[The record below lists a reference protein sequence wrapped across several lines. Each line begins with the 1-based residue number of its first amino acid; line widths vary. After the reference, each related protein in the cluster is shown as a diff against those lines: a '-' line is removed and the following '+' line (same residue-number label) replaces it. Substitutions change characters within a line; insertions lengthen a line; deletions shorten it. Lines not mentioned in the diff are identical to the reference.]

1 MIKFTHVRSGL
12 VFKNIVYSGIIKVL
26 SILISI
32 LSVPLTLNYLNQD
45 VYGIWLTIFSIM
57 NWLMYFDG
65 GLGSGLKN
73 KITESKAHN
82 EIKKIKTFVSTSYFI
97 LTITVFILIIL
108 FSIINNF
115 LDWNLILNVNIL
127 KYNFN
132 NFIFYIFII
141 LCFQFLF
148 RLIESIL
155 IADQRSSEA
164 DFINFISSIISI
176 SFFYFFKN
184 NFNDKLLF
192 TGITF
197 CLTPV
202 LVNFIYSII
211 LFKFRYKDYSPS
223 VKYIE
228 IGHYKELMKLGSK
241 FFIIQICNLITIGT
255 INLLISNSVNPSM
268 FVVYNLTYKYF
279 GFTLMGFTVITN
291 SIFTSF
297 NDAYNNADFFWIK
310 KSVQQIQY
318 VSYFIIFIILLLV
331 IFSKTILNIWVGNT
345 IYISSSTILLMA
357 LYYII
362 IIIVTVY
369 STFISGIGKIK
380 IAYYF
385 SILNTILFLPV
396 TYFSGKYFGLNGI
409 LVSQIILNS
418 PGLFW
423 LPKQYN
429 LIINKNAKGIWNA

>member
-1 MIKFTHVRSGL
+1 MIKITHDRTAIVL
-12 VFKNIVYSGIIKVL
+12 KNIFYSGIIKVL

-32 LSVPLTLNYLNQD
+32 LAVPLTLNYLNQD

-73 KITESKAHN
+73 KITESKALN

-97 LTITVFILIIL
+97 LTITVLILIIL

-115 LDWNLILNVNIL
+115 LNWNLILNIKIFN
-127 KYNFN
+127 YNFN
-132 NFIFYIFII
+132 KLINFIFIIF
-141 LCFQFLF
+141 CFQFLF

-155 IADQRSSEA
+155 IADQRSREA
-164 DFINFISSIISI
+164 DFINFISSLLSI
-176 SFFYFFKN
+176 SFFYVFKN
-184 NFNDKLLF
+184 YFNDKLLF
-192 TGITF
+192 TGIAF

-202 LVNFIYSII
+202 IVNIIYSII
-211 LFKFRYKDYSPS
+211 LFKKRYKEYSPS
-223 VKYIE
+223 LKYIE
-228 IGHYKELMKLGSK
+228 ISHYKELMKLGSK

-268 FVVYNLTYKYF
+268 VVVYNLIYKYF

-297 NDAYNNADFFWIK
+297 NDAYNKGDFNWIK
-310 KSVQQIQY
+310 KSVNYIIKISY
-318 VSYFIIFIILLLV
+318 VIIIIDILLVL
-331 IFSKTILNIWVGNT
+331 FSKFILNFWIGNAV
-345 IYISSSTILLMA
+345 YISSYTIILMSF
-357 LYYII
+357 YFISI
-362 IIIVTVY
+362 TIVTVY

-380 IAYYF
+380 LAYYF

-396 TYFSGKYFGLNGI
+396 TYFSGKYYGLNGI
-409 LVSQIILNS
+409 LVSQIILSS
-418 PGLFW
+418 PGLYW
-423 LPKQYN
+423 LPKQYY
-429 LIINKNAKGIWNA
+429 LIINNNAKGIWNA

>member
-268 FVVYNLTYKYF
+268 VVVYNLTYKYF